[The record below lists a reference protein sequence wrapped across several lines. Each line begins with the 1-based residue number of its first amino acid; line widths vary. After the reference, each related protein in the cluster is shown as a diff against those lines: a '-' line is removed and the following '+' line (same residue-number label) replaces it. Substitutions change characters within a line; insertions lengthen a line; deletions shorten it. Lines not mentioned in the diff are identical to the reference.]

1 MTSRLE
7 VVGIILAAGQ
17 SSRMGSVKQM
27 LSFKGK
33 TILQRVI
40 DNAVASSLGRVVVVL
55 GYRAD
60 MIAPTIADKDVTVV
74 INEDY
79 ESGQSSSIKAGL
91 QALPDGT
98 DAVLFMLGDQPLVA
112 PGTIN
117 QVLDAYRISE
127 SPIVLP
133 VFDGKR
139 GNPVLFSRE
148 TFQRLNLLEGDSGA
162 RPLFEEYAG
171 RIRQLPVDD
180 SCIHFDVDTEEDYS
194 RLLELDP
201 LEREYCPLNIVR
213 RS

>member
-1 MTSRLE
+1 MKFSPS

-17 SSRMGSVKQM
+17 CSRMGGIKQM

-33 TILQRVI
+33 TILQLVI
-40 DNAVASSLGRVVVVL
+40 DNSVASSLESVIVVL
-55 GYRAD
+55 GHRAD
-60 MIAPTIADKDVTVV
+60 LIAPTIAGKGVTVT

-79 ESGQSSSIKAGL
+79 ESGQSSSVKAGMR
-91 QALPDGT
+91 ALPEGT

-117 QVLDAYRISE
+117 QILEAYRTSG

-171 RIRQLPVDD
+171 RIQQVQVDD
-180 SCIHFDVDTEEDYS
+180 PYIHFDIDTEEDYR

-201 LEREYCPLNIVR
+201 LER
-213 RS
+213 